1 MKTTQHELR
10 AFAQYP
16 KHFIAGFPDFLWL
29 EEDDKLRL
37 VVEPRGEDV
46 NYEVQRN
53 GQRVVGGFLTEHQ
66 TLKNTLQIKLA
77 PAFETIV
84 VNRGLVSLL
93 P

>member
-1 MKTTQHELR
+1 MKTTHHELR

-16 KHFIAGFPDFLWL
+16 KHFIAEFAEYLWP

-53 GQRVVGGFLTEHQ
+53 GQRICSGFLTEHQ
-66 TLKNTLQIKLA
+66 TLKYTLQIKLA

-84 VNRGLVSLL
+84 VNHGLVSLL